1 MANNNKLETSFPAV
15 NGGVNWGILTACSPI
30 FAYEGGKKVSDVP
43 IGRKF
48 NFALQGNRFTS
59 LSVKIEGAA
68 DPLPQITDEQL
79 QEACASMKLIAAK
92 PIGGKVTLYS
102 IGGEM
107 VMTATA
113 TGIELVNISGK

>member
-1 MANNNKLETSFPAV
+1 MASNKIEIGFPAV
-15 NGGVNWGILTACSPI
+15 NGGQIWGILTGQSPI
-30 FAYEGGKKVSDVP
+30 LAYNGGKKVSDDP
-43 IGRKF
+43 IGHKF

-59 LSVKIEGAA
+59 LSVKIEGTA
-68 DPLPQITDEQL
+68 DPLPEVTDEQL

-92 PIGGKVTLYS
+92 PIGCKVTLYS

-113 TGIELVNISGK
+113 TGIELVNTNGK